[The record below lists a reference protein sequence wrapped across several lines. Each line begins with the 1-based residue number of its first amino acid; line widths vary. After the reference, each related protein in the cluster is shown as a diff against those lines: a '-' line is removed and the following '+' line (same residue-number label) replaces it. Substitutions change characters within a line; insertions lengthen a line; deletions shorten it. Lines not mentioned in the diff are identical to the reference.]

1 MRQPGDPRGYSGRV
15 LPLRRLGVLLAFG
28 AASSGCFTVRYLSQ
42 AAGGQL
48 AMLHDARPIDDVLG
62 DPQTPPR
69 VRALLARVEGVKDWG
84 QAQGLQPTRNYDR
97 YVDLH
102 RPAAAWIVQA
112 CAPLAFQV
120 QRWQF
125 PIVGSVPYLGFFDL
139 NEARRFAAQLA
150 ASAPLDV
157 DVRGASAYSTL
168 GWFRDPVLS
177 TMLGQGGEALG
188 DLVNVILHESTHA
201 TLYVRNQSAFDESL
215 ASFVADRLTLQW
227 LREKRG
233 PESADTAAWVASQQ
247 ASQLRLVKLRAAY
260 VELDTLY
267 RTSAPEADKRKEKLR
282 ILGELQASLGASR
295 PLNNAALAGFKTYS
309 TGTAAF
315 TKLLEACGGRWPRF
329 FAALRRLREEDFGRP
344 QLEAFDDV
352 IPKTC
357 G

>member
-1 MRQPGDPRGYSGRV
+1 MIA
-15 LPLRRLGVLLAFG
+15 PLCRLAALLAFG

-48 AMLHDARPIDDVLG
+48 AMLHDARPIDEVLA

-84 QAQGLQPTRNYDR
+84 QAQGLKPTRNYDR

-112 CAPLAFQV
+112 CAPLAFEV

-125 PIVGSVPYLGFFDL
+125 PIVGSVPYLGFFDVA
-139 NEARRFAAQLA
+139 EARRFAAELA

-188 DLVNVILHESTHA
+188 DLVNVILHESVHA

-233 PESADTAAWVASQQ
+233 PESADTTAWVGAQQ
-247 ASQLRLVKLRAAY
+247 ASQARLAKLRAAWL
-260 VELDTLY
+260 ELDALY
-267 RTSAPEADKRKEKLR
+267 RSSAPEADKRREKLR
-282 ILGELQASLGASR
+282 ILGALQAALGASR
-295 PLNNAALAGFKTYS
+295 LLNNAALAGFKAYS
-309 TGTAAF
+309 TGAAAF
-315 TKLLEACGGRWPRF
+315 TALLEACGGKWPRF
-329 FAALRRLREEDFGRP
+329 FAALGRLRDEDFGRP
-344 QLEAFDDV
+344 QLEAFDGV
-352 IPKTC
+352 VPSSC
-357 G
+357 EPGARR